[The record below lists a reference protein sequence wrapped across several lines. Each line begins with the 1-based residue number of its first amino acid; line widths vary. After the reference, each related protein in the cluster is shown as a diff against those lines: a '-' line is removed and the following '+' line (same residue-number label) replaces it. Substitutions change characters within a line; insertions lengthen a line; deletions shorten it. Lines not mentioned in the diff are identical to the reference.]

1 MSRLNSAPFESRLHP
16 AIPIPAPSVY
26 VPPKPTVYEPPKD
39 SGKPS
44 SFPPMAICCDGL
56 IPAVPR

>member
-1 MSRLNSAPFESRLHP
+1 MSRLISAPFELCLHP